1 MRTSEKQVKPI
12 EIDDINIIEN
22 EKTKK
27 RLLQLHWVMQ
37 LNGFDFGVY
46 GYVAYVLGKVF
57 FPDASPSVQMIAAL
71 ATFSVPLFSVH

>member
-27 RLLQLHWVMQ
+27 RLLQLH
-37 LNGFDFGVY
+37 
-46 GYVAYVLGKVF
+46 
-57 FPDASPSVQMIAAL
+57 
-71 ATFSVPLFSVH
+71 